1 MPAQQRAATTPN
13 PTEAHRRWRGK
24 RSEPVRPERWSC
36 REAGAREH
44 VEPIGWGK
52 SARLRCMSFLQ
63 TGWKREAD
71 PDSDERGKRQQGGN
85 DEQRVARL
93 VASIQQKNQCDQER
107 PDRRA
112 DLVERSQS
120 KGLFRSGLIVVEPPF
135 ALTVVP

>member
-1 MPAQQRAATTPN
+1 VVGDQF
-13 PTEAHRRWRGK
+13 EAHQA
-24 RSEPVRPERWSC
+24 C

>member
-1 MPAQQRAATTPN
+1 
-13 PTEAHRRWRGK
+13 
-24 RSEPVRPERWSC
+24 
-36 REAGAREH
+36 
-44 VEPIGWGK
+44 
-52 SARLRCMSFLQ
+52 MSFLQ